1 MNKKIIFGTGTPRSG
16 GALLS
21 NILSVHNDIS
31 ITTDLVHFFRHIYK
45 KYCPISK
52 SSNQSKL
59 VYELCVRI
67 KYRQQIIL
75 SPEEMLS
82 HFDKVENYS
91 DVIAAIS
98 DFFLRKNTN
107 KKFFGEYENGEWRN
121 IKNFLELDK
130 NYKSFQVIRDPRA
143 ILTSWKKLTYVKE
156 YKYLNVIFNWIDA
169 INYSENYLR
178 EYTKE
183 RYLRIK
189 FEDVH
194 NEPKESIKT
203 ICGFADIKF
212 DPNML
217 RTETWPNLLN
227 TKFNYVNVSSYNNQ
241 KMYGFSKER
250 TVAWKNHIE
259 DWEVTLI
266 QHLLQGYL
274 KQLNYEIIDCDKNLL
289 SKGLSILENDELLSK
304 NYYHFKKTNTGT
316 DKRLNDPSKPE
327 NWAASNTSKN
337 ISAKF
342 IDTEDY
348 KNYLNEMNEIKKKI
362 AKITN

>member
-1 MNKKIIFGTGTPRSG
+1 MSKKIIFGTGTPRSG

-98 DFFLRKNTN
+98 DFFLRKNMN
-107 KKFFGEYENGEWRN
+107 KKIFGEYENGEWRN

-143 ILTSWKKLTYVKE
+143 ILTSWKKM
-156 YKYLNVIFNWIDA
+156 I
-169 INYSENYLR
+169 
-178 EYTKE
+178 
-183 RYLRIK
+183 
-189 FEDVH
+189 
-194 NEPKESIKT
+194 P
-203 ICGFADIKF
+203 
-212 DPNML
+212 
-217 RTETWPNLLN
+217 RTPPPC
-227 TKFNYVNVSSYNNQ
+227 SSSNAN
-241 KMYGFSKER
+241 GGI
-250 TVAWKNHIE
+250 T
-259 DWEVTLI
+259 
-266 QHLLQGYL
+266 
-274 KQLNYEIIDCDKNLL
+274 DCK
-289 SKGLSILENDELLSK
+289 I
-304 NYYHFKKTNTGT
+304 HAP
-316 DKRLNDPSKPE
+316 PSKKKQKTCE
-327 NWAASNTSKN
+327 LCHVDAHD
-337 ISAKF
+337 IVAKSMHLSCRC
-342 IDTEDY
+342 T
-348 KNYLNEMNEIKKKI
+348 
-362 AKITN
+362 